1 MRGSGI
7 LLHISSLPSPYG
19 IGTLGREA
27 YNFVDF
33 LKAAGQSYWQ
43 ILPVGPTSYGDSP
56 YQSYSTHAGNPYF
69 IDLDLLAE
77 EGLLKKADYKNIDW
91 GEDAE
96 RVDYGLLYENRFDVL
111 KKAFDN
117 FKKGGMEG
125 FSEFLDENENWI
137 SNYGLFMSIKDYH
150 KGKSWIEWEEPL
162 KRRDPHSLWE
172 FSCEHRDEID
182 FWMFL
187 QFMFFK
193 QWKALKE
200 YANDMGIKIIGD
212 IPIYVS
218 VDSAPVWVYPDL
230 FDLDEKLLPV
240 TVAGCPPDAFSPTG
254 QLWGNPI
261 YNWERHR
268 QTGYNWWI
276 DRIKA
281 ARELYDVIRIDHFR
295 GFDSYYSVP
304 YGNKT
309 AENGKWNPGPGL
321 ELFSAVEKSIG
332 KTEIIAEDL
341 GFLTDSV
348 KKMLKDSGFPG
359 MKVMEFAFA
368 PGENSDYLPHN
379 YIKNC
384 VAYAGTHDNDT
395 ILGWMRTSG
404 KREIDFCRD
413 YLHIGAKDNFV
424 TEVLRGLF
432 RSAADTVIVQLQ
444 DWLEL
449 GSEARMNT
457 PSVPFGNW
465 TWRVAKKNIS
475 PKLAKKI
482 ESMTVLYSR

>member
-33 LKAAGQSYWQ
+33 LKAAGQRYWQ

-77 EGLLKKADYKNIDW
+77 EGLLKKADYKELDW
-91 GEDAE
+91 GDDPQK
-96 RVDYGLLYENRFDVL
+96 VDYGLLYKNRFKVL

-125 FSEFLDENENWI
+125 FSEFLTENENWI
-137 SNYGLFMSIKDYH
+137 SNYGLFMSIKEYH

-162 KRRDPHSLWE
+162 RKRDPHSLWE
-172 FSCEHRDEID
+172 FSCGHRDEID

-193 QWKALKE
+193 QWKALKD
-200 YANDMGIKIIGD
+200 YTNSMGIKIIGD

-230 FDLDEKLLPV
+230 FDLDEELMPV

-254 QLWGNPI
+254 QLWVNPL
-261 YNWERHR
+261 YNWKRNKE
-268 QTGYNWWI
+268 TGYNWWI

-295 GFDSYYSVP
+295 GFDSYYSIP

-309 AENGKWNPGPGL
+309 AENGSWNPGPGL
-321 ELFSAVEKSIG
+321 ELFHAVEKALG
-332 KTEIIAEDL
+332 KTQIIAEDL

-348 KKMLKDSGFPG
+348 KKMLADSGFPG
-359 MKVMEFAFA
+359 MRVMEFGFT

-395 ILGWMRTSG
+395 IIGWKEASG
-404 KREIDFCRD
+404 ERELDFCRK
-413 YLHIGAKDNFV
+413 YLHISAKDNFV

-449 GSEARMNT
+449 DSKARMNT
-457 PSVPFGNW
+457 PSIPFGNW
-465 TWRVAKKNIS
+465 TWRAEKKNLS
-475 PKLAKKI
+475 PKLAKRI
-482 ESMTVLYSR
+482 EAMTTLYSR